1 MPESSRESIVKRHL
15 PVTAEEFGPRFNRT
29 LIEIMPEMLRRA
41 ERIGYVNLHD
51 VDSEIVQ
58 TDIDAAYSFVF
69 GLYAATIF
77 FASRAVEMAINADSR
92 MRELKESD
100 HQKWLNLNRKNLRE
114 ARDKGLPI
122 CCLLSAGENAL
133 LDNSEGGSKCPN
145 HGERKRQPIF
155 LERRNKLVHGDMI
168 GYRKA
173 TGFYDA
179 RFDVTMAYDPRAPTE
194 DDACDQLTKSRSF
207 LIQWAES
214 GHANPIRKGVFF
226 FPLSDIEQDK

>member
-1 MPESSRESIVKRHL
+1 LRESLKKGMVKRRL
-15 PVTAEEFGPRFNRT
+15 PVTAKEFGPRFSRT
-29 LIEIMPEMLRRA
+29 LTEIMPDMLRRA

-58 TDIDAAYSFVF
+58 TDIDATYSFIF

-77 FASRAVEMAINADSR
+77 FASRAVEMAINTDPR
-92 MRELKESD
+92 MRELKELE
-100 HQKWLNLNRKNLRE
+100 HQKWLNLNRRNLRE
-114 ARDKGLPI
+114 ARDRGIPI
-122 CCLLSAGENAL
+122 GCLLDAGENVL

-145 HGERKRQPIF
+145 HKEGKKQPIF
-155 LERRNKLVHGDMI
+155 LERRNKLVHGDMA

-179 RFDVTMAYDPRAPTE
+179 PFDVTMPYDPMAPTE
-194 DDACDQLTKSRSF
+194 DDTCDQLTKSRSF

-214 GHANPIRKGVFF
+214 GYANPIRKGVFF
-226 FPLSDIEQDK
+226 FPLSNID